1 MVSSGNGWITGRHGV
16 GTPEVRLIALPQA
29 GAGAGAFA
37 SWRGRLPAGV
47 ELAPVQLP
55 GRGTRAHEP
64 TPVNVHALADALF
77 QAVRSELT
85 MPYVLFG
92 HSFGGAL
99 AYELAVRVQQHRLRA
114 PLATLISGSRAPQ
127 TPSLR
132 TMSERDD
139 DALIAWLARNGGLPH
154 ALLDDEWFLGEIL
167 RVVRMDLR
175 WAESYHVSEP
185 VPLICPLHVFGGA
198 EDEITPP
205 DQLPLWARCTTGEFT
220 VTMLP
225 GGHSFPH
232 VDPDALLA
240 AARRV
245 LDRPGGHIPSP
256 VRSSTRWELPS
267 IP

>member
-1 MVSSGNGWITGRHGV
+1 MGSSDNEWITGRHAV
-16 GTPEVRLIALPQA
+16 GTPRVRLIALPQA

-37 SWRGRLPAGV
+37 GWRGRLPAGV

-64 TPVNVHALADALF
+64 TPADVHALADALF
-77 QAVRSELT
+77 QAVRPELT

-92 HSFGGAL
+92 HSFGGSL

-127 TPSLR
+127 TPTLR
-132 TMSERDD
+132 TMSDRDD
-139 DALIAWLARNGGLPH
+139 DTLSVWLARNGGLPKV
-154 ALLDDEWFLGEIL
+154 LLNDEWFLGEIL

-175 WAESYHVSEP
+175 WAESYYVP
-185 VPLICPLHVFGGA
+185 DLVPLNCPLHVFGGA

-205 DQLPLWARCTTGEFT
+205 EQLPLWARCTTGEFT
-220 VTMLP
+220 VTVLP

-232 VDPDALLA
+232 SDPDALLA
-240 AARRV
+240 AAQRV
-245 LDRPGGHIPSP
+245 LDRP
-256 VRSSTRWELPS
+256 RSTTSRHQ
-267 IP
+267 